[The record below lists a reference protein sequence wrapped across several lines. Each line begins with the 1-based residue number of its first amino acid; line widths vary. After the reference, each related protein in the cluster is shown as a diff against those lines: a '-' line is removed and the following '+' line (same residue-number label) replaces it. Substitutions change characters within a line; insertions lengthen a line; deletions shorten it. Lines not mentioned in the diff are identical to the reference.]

1 MAKLECSDEVT
12 IKHVSEAKRLLSK
25 SIVTVEQP
33 DIDLEKV
40 EDDGMDVDMNDA
52 PPIMEALN
60 ALDHDM
66 EAETPTRKL
75 YHLYTLKCLCKCLCV
90 VVSLIHPSFFLYI
103 IFIEHKKKLT
113 MSFEEYKNLSN
124 MLVLYM
130 RNEETRAESETVAT
144 GISRLKLLFI

>member
-33 DIDLEKV
+33 DIDLEKA

-75 YHLYTLKCLCKCLCV
+75 YHLY
-90 VVSLIHPSFFLYI
+90 I
-103 IFIEHKKKLT
+103 IYHIT
-113 MSFEEYKNLSN
+113 
-124 MLVLYM
+124 
-130 RNEETRAESETVAT
+130 
-144 GISRLKLLFI
+144 